1 MRIFP
6 LGLALFILI
15 PLLEIF
21 LMIKVGTHI
30 GAFNTILLIIVTA
43 VIGVALL
50 RMQGLSTMQRFQHQ
64 MQRGELPAVTLLEAM
79 MLFFAGALLLTPGF
93 FTDGIGFVLLIPPIR
108 RAIALWAIERSGWIV
123 QMRGSATH
131 TRTHH
136 QHHQDPKTIEG
147 DFERKDD

>member
-21 LMIKVGTHI
+21 LMIKVGAHI
-30 GAFNTILLIIVTA
+30 GAFNTILLIIFTA

-64 MQRGELPAVTLLEAM
+64 MQQGELPAVTLLEAM

-93 FTDGIGFVLLIPPIR
+93 FTDAIGFVLLIPPVR
-108 RAIALWAIERSGWIV
+108 KAIALWIIERSGWIV

-131 TRTHH
+131 TRTH
-136 QHHQDPKTIEG
+136 QHHEDPKTIEG
-147 DFERKDD
+147 DFKRKDD